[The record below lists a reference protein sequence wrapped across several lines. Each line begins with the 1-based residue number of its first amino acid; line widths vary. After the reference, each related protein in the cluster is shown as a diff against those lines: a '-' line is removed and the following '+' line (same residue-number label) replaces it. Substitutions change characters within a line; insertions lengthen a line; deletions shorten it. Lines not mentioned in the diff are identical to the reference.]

1 MEIRRI
7 ETGIIPTSITGGS
20 NEKIKP
26 IQPINPTNNE
36 RKPRPEWEI
45 GKDAEKGKILD
56 VRI

>member
-7 ETGIIPTSITGGS
+7 ETGVIPTSITGGT

-26 IQPINPTNNE
+26 IQPINPINNKI
-36 RKPRPEWEI
+36 KPRPEWEI
-45 GKDAEKGKILD
+45 DKNEEKGKILD

>member
-7 ETGIIPTSITGGS
+7 ETGTIPTSITGGT

-36 RKPRPEWEI
+36 KKPNPEWVVD
-45 GKDAEKGKILD
+45 KEKGKILD

>member
-7 ETGIIPTSITGGS
+7 ESGVIPTSITGGT

-26 IQPINPTNNE
+26 IQPINPVNNE

-45 GKDAEKGKILD
+45 NKDGEKGKILD